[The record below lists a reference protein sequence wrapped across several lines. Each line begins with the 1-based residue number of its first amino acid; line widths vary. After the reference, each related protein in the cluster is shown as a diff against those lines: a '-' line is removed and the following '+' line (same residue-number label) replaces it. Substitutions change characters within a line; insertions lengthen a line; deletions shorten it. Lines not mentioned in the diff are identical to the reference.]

1 MFKERLKGFIAGIL
15 TAAILL
21 SMVTVFAKTI
31 DVTMEGIKV
40 YWDGVEKKLTDAN
53 GEKVEPMIYN
63 GTTYVPVRAMANL
76 LGKKVS
82 WNQQQQAVIVGDM
95 PVAKSTPIEDMKNK
109 VNKGGWSNVY
119 IGKDA
124 NYTLKDK
131 TYQCENLVKWFGDTI
146 FMLNGE
152 YTQLVASI
160 VIPYTQVGADE
171 KGRIEFYSVEN
182 DGTETEIDT
191 IELVQTEDPINIK
204 INLKGVE
211 NLKIDS
217 DDWMSVQMFNAY
229 FLGK

>member
-1 MFKERLKGFIAGIL
+1 MFKEKFKGFIAGIL

-21 SMVTVFAKTI
+21 SMVAVFADTI
-31 DVTMEGIKV
+31 EVTMSGIKV

-95 PVAKSTPIEDMKNK
+95 PVAKSTPIEDMKEKINT
-109 VNKGGWSNVY
+109 GSWNVKT
-119 IGKDA
+119 GKDA

-131 TYQCENLVKWFGDTI
+131 TYQCENIVTYFDNTI

-152 YTQLVASI
+152 YTQLVGSL
-160 VIPYTQVGADE
+160 VYPYTTVGSNDTG
-171 KGRIEFYSVEN
+171 KITFYSVEN
-182 DGTETEIDT
+182 DGTETEIDS
-191 IELVQTEDPINIK
+191 IELMQTEDPINFK

-211 NLKIDS
+211 NLKID
-217 DDWMSVQMFNAY
+217 DRYDEIKMFNAY